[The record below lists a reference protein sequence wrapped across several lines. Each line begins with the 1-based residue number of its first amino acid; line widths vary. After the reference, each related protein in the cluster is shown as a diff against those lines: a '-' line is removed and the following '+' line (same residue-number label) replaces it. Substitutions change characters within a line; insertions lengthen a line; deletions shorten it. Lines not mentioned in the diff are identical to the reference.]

1 MTRKRTREN
10 LYIMLF
16 QTNFHSEED
25 VMEQAG
31 IYLEGLEDADA
42 TNKAKT
48 ELKDRFQ
55 TVLEHIGE
63 IDKIIEE
70 KSKGWE
76 LSRLPKADLS
86 VMRLAVFE
94 ILFDEDVPNG
104 VAINEAVE
112 LAKKY
117 GGDKSYGFVNGV
129 LASIAKD
136 TQKDGE

>member
-1 MTRKRTREN
+1 MTRKRIREN

-16 QTNFHSEED
+16 QINFHSKED
-25 VMEQAG
+25 VLEQAD

-42 TNKAKT
+42 TKKAKA
-48 ELKDRFQ
+48 ELKDRLQ
-55 TVLEHIGE
+55 AVLEQIGK

-94 ILFDEDVPNG
+94 ILFDENVPNG